1 MTPKLLVMD
10 FPVRPSAGRDSANRR
25 GAAELLVLAIQRFR
39 YPVGIDQ
46 QALFGDSGRAPSI
59 VPFRLD
65 PQLQNPLL

>member
-1 MTPKLLVMD
+1 MMD

-59 VPFRLD
+59 VPFRL
-65 PQLQNPLL
+65 